1 MNYIKKIFKENS
13 IYLIIVTILE
23 TILGIAMT
31 LSFVYT
37 DSLSYSDSLLIQ
49 SDGIQKLLENM
60 YSSTYW
66 ALILLLLSFISIFSI
81 VTLVFHKMEYEFISI
96 LCWFE
101 MFILAINFTKSLT
114 DNLAAIA
121 LFAPIIIICIIS
133 YHKEKDKIRVLELKT
148 KKH

>member
-96 LCWFE
+96 LCWLE

-114 DNLAAIA
+114 DNLATIA

>member
-1 MNYIKKIFKENS
+1 MNYIKKLFKENS

-23 TILGIAMT
+23 TILSIVMT

-37 DSLSYSDSLLIQ
+37 DSLNYSDSLVFQ
-49 SDGIQKLLENM
+49 ADGIQKLLQSM

-66 ALILLLLSFISIFSI
+66 ALILLLLSFIAIFSI
-81 VTLVFHKMEYEFISI
+81 TTLIYHKMEYEFISI

-114 DNLAAIA
+114 DNLSTVA
-121 LFAPIIIICIIS
+121 LFIPIIIICIIS
-133 YHKEKDKIRVLELKT
+133 YHKEKDKIKVL
-148 KKH
+148 

>member
-1 MNYIKKIFKENS
+1 MNYIKKLFKENS

-23 TILGIAMT
+23 TILSIVMT

-37 DSLSYSDSLLIQ
+37 DSLNYSDSLVFQ
-49 SDGIQKLLENM
+49 ADGIQKLLQSM

-66 ALILLLLSFISIFSI
+66 ALILLLLSFIAIFSI
-81 VTLVFHKMEYEFISI
+81 TTLIYHKMEYEFISI

-114 DNLAAIA
+114 DNLSTVA
-121 LFAPIIIICIIS
+121 LFIPIIIICIIS
-133 YHKEKDKIRVLELKT
+133 YHKEKDKIKVLELKT

>member
-96 LCWFE
+96 LCWLE